1 MEEQPAGAI
10 ALIRDSLESS
20 NLQYG
25 SGERP
30 TELDTPAAIGGT
42 AMIVLLLALLIGVVA
57 GLRAF
62 TAPAAASWAAYF
74 GWLPLSG
81 TPLAFT
87 TSSVWAVGVLSAL
100 AMVEYVTDQLP
111 MTPSRTVPM
120 QFGARIAF
128 GALSGAA
135 IGAPGG
141 WLIPGGIAGIVG
153 AVIGT
158 FGGHAARRQL
168 ATAFRKDMP
177 AAFIE
182 DAVAIITAVLI
193 VLVLK

>member
-62 TAPAAASWAAYF
+62 TALAAASWAAYF

-81 TPLAFT
+81 TPLAF

-120 QFGARIAF
+120 LFGARIAF

-182 DAVAIITAVLI
+182 DAVAIIAAVLI
-193 VLVLK
+193 ILLLR